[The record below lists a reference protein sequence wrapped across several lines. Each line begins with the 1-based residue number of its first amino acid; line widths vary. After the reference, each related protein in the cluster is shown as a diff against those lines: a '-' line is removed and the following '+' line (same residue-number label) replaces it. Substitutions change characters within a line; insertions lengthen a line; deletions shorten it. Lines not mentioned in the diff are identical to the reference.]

1 MEDFKLF
8 DNDPSLGEV
17 KLDDLQI
24 DVDTDIPTFDDNEFE
39 YIKKDNKEEL
49 KRQIKNL
56 APEVKA
62 AEVFKLYNSNNRS
75 YPIIG
80 HEKRVLMRKLI
91 RDAKNG
97 KLDKYFITE

>member
-1 MEDFKLF
+1 MEEFKLF

-24 DVDTDIPTFDDNEFE
+24 DVDTDIPTFEDNEFE

-49 KRQIKNL
+49 KRQIKKL

>member
-1 MEDFKLF
+1 MEEFKLF

-24 DVDTDIPTFDDNEFE
+24 DVDTDIPTFEDNEFE

>member
-24 DVDTDIPTFDDNEFE
+24 DVDSDIPTFDDNEFE
-39 YIKKDNKEEL
+39 YIKKDDKEEL